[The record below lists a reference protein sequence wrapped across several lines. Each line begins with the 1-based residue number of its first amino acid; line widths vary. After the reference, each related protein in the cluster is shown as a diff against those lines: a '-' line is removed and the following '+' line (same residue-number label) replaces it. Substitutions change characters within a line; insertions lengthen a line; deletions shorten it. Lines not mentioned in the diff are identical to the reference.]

1 LLVDAL
7 LSEAMPLSPELFNAA
22 LRVLEPIP
30 DLAAD
35 VLRRLVALD
44 LPLGQPIAVSCRE
57 VELARYQA

>member
-44 LPLGQPIAVSCRE
+44 LPSLSVSRS
-57 VELARYQA
+57 R